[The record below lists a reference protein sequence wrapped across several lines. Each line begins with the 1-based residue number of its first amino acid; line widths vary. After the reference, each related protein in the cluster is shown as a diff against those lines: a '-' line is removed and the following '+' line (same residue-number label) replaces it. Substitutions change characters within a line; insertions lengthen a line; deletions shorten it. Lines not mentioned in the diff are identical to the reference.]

1 MDKDNDNTKISEN
14 DNKIINNKIINK
26 NNLEKCKCNN
36 VIFDKKEKKCYDC
49 LYNDI
54 KYFVP

>member
-1 MDKDNDNTKISEN
+1 MDKDNNENKKILKS
-14 DNKIINNKIINK
+14 DSKINK
-26 NNLEKCKCNN
+26 NILEKCKCNN

-49 LYNDI
+49 LYYDI